1 MRCTFIKANT
11 HIVFFFCPTRKR
23 LANDV
28 MKPKSNERKKSK
40 ESETL
45 APEQSHAL
53 NEAFR
58 RNRAKRRKTP
68 KIVNEER
75 T

>member
-1 MRCTFIKANT
+1 
-11 HIVFFFCPTRKR
+11 
-23 LANDV
+23 

-45 APEQSHAL
+45 APEQLHAL